1 VPGRATRIPSTPS
14 HPCYICSWRCTGAQ
28 LCPGT
33 PRLRPPP
40 PIVRRRTELS
50 KLRGPIEHAGVIYV
64 CEHHESYITL
74 VPGLAACNRHPGS
87 PAQGP
92 PELL

>member
-1 VPGRATRIPSTPS
+1 VVGGEGGARRRA
-14 HPCYICSWRCTGAQ
+14 GAQ
-28 LCPGT
+28 LCSRT

-64 CEHHESYITL
+64 CEHHESHITP
-74 VPGLAACNRHPGS
+74 VPGPTACNRHPGS
-87 PAQGP
+87 PAREP
-92 PELL
+92 LKLL

>member
-1 VPGRATRIPSTPS
+1 MVGGEGGVGGTPGHSCAHVP
-14 HPCYICSWRCTGAQ
+14 
-28 LCPGT
+28 